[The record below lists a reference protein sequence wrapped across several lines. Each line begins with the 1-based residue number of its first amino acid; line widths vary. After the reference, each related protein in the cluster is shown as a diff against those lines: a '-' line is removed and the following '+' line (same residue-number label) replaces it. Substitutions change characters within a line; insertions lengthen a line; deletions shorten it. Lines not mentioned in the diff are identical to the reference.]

1 MSTAITHTYQDGTA
15 GPQAKK
21 VPAKIKARLEQI
33 LAEARRKQ
41 AQRLTE

>member
-1 MSTAITHTYQDGTA
+1 MHQIEHTYKDGTA

-41 AQRLTE
+41 AQA

>member
-1 MSTAITHTYQDGTA
+1 MTEATITHTYKDGTT

-41 AQRLTE
+41 AREA

>member
-1 MSTAITHTYQDGTA
+1 MHQVEHHYKDGTT

-33 LAEARRKQ
+33 LADARRKQ
-41 AQRLTE
+41 AQA

>member
-1 MSTAITHTYQDGTA
+1 MHQVEHIYKDGTT

-41 AQRLTE
+41 AREA